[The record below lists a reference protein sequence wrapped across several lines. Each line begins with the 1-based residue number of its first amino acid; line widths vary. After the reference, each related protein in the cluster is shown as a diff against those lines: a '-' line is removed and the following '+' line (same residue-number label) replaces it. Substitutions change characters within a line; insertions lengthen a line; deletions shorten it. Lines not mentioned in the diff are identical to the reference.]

1 MGSRRACGRAGGRR
15 SGSPSWERAGGRM
28 GVCPGRAGRGG
39 SRESSPGGARG
50 GAPGGSSPGTA
61 GLGPGVGREPWSGAG
76 TQRPGRGAP
85 SGPGSQLRAE
95 GGAEVVE
102 PRGAGRSAREPA
114 RRTLAAPLSGA
125 LALLTVWVSLGERR
139 VAPGRPG
146 AVLLGPWRSALPV
159 PRPPRDGPCPG
170 LAGTIALRLQ

>member
-1 MGSRRACGRAGGRR
+1 
-15 SGSPSWERAGGRM
+15 M

-102 PRGAGRSAREPA
+102 PRGGWLQEDPAQFCSDPGVRRSQ
-114 RRTLAAPLSGA
+114 SH
-125 LALLTVWVSLGERR
+125 
-139 VAPGRPG
+139 
-146 AVLLGPWRSALPV
+146 
-159 PRPPRDGPCPG
+159 
-170 LAGTIALRLQ
+170 ALRATGRVQDWRAQ